1 MSASIRARRRGTQI
15 GYQTANPR
23 PPQPPAVQA
32 RDAPGLSKTRKTP
45 IAADSPNRAAPT
57 QAHHCSCRMILDS
70 SGTHWSADACSG
82 RRPVDM
88 ASLMLVTV
96 GDPEGFLRSLALIQR
111 LSQMRT
117 GHREPGYGLDRHDLR

>member
-1 MSASIRARRRGTQI
+1 
-15 GYQTANPR
+15 
-23 PPQPPAVQA
+23 
-32 RDAPGLSKTRKTP
+32 
-45 IAADSPNRAAPT
+45 
-57 QAHHCSCRMILDS
+57 
-70 SGTHWSADACSG
+70 
-82 RRPVDM
+82 VDM